1 MHIAYTITYN
11 VHTASRVSEAQKR
24 GGGAPPL
31 ASQNGLAPPPW
42 QTGAP
47 QVIFEKKKSSAP
59 PPGNFLFCA
68 PGGFKCNSLYNLAEI

>member
-24 GGGAPPL
+24 GGGAPPPWHPKMVWR
-31 ASQNGLAPPPW
+31 PPPW

-47 QVIFEKKKSSAP
+47 QVIFEKKNLPRPPLEISFSAP
-59 PPGNFLFCA
+59 LEGSNVIH
-68 PGGFKCNSLYNLAEI
+68 YII

>member
-24 GGGAPPL
+24 GGAPPL
-31 ASQNGLAPPPW
+31 AFQNGLFLGVLGGPRPPKHPKL
-42 QTGAP
+42 ALC
-47 QVIFEKKKSSAP
+47 A

-68 PGGFKCNSLYNLAEI
+68 PAKHDICIEKSHAPMGFP

>member
-47 QVIFEKKKSSAP
+47 QVIFEKKNLPRPPLEISFSAP
-59 PPGNFLFCA
+59 LEGSNVIH
-68 PGGFKCNSLYNLAEI
+68 YII